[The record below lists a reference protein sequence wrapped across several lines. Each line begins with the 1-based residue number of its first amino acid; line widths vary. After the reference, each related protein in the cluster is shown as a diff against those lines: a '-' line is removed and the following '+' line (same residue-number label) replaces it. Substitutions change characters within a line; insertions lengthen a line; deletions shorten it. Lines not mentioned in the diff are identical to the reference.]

1 MSEADVLLAIPEHVW
16 AHAQQLY
23 RLRRLPVAIVAVPRG
38 YEVCFES
45 DVMHRLAIVAIVET
59 PEQRLEREAA

>member
-1 MSEADVLLAIPEHVW
+1 MSEADVWMDIPLEVW
-16 AHAQQLY
+16 ERAKSMHAA
-23 RLRRLPVAIVAVPRG
+23 RNLPVAIVAQRGG